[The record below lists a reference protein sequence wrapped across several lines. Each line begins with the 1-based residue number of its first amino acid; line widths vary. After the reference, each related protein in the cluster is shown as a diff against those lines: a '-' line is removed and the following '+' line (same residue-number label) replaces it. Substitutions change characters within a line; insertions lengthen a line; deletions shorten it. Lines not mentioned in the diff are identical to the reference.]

1 MAKFSVV
8 VMKPDIIKAGG
19 LIYPKEVIKK
29 AVKDFKKSKED
40 LKFKILNVSKEV
52 FNIDFLEEAA
62 FSDNISSSK
71 MEYTDEGIKISFN
84 LNKKTEEYKM
94 LTNDTC
100 IGFLSGIGEVNN
112 DNTVSDYEIQY
123 VVIIPRK
130 TLNEKENPIT
140 NEITEE

>member
-8 VMKPDIIKAGG
+8 VMKPGIKTAGG
-19 LIYPKEVIKK
+19 LIYPKEVVEK

-62 FSDNISSSK
+62 FSDNVSSSK
-71 MEYTDEGIKISFN
+71 MEYTDDGIKISFN

-94 LTNDTC
+94 LTNNTC

-123 VVIIPRK
+123 IVIIPREN
-130 TLNEKENPIT
+130 LDEKENPIT
-140 NEITEE
+140 NNVMEE

>member
-1 MAKFSVV
+1 MAKFRVV
-8 VMKPDIIKAGG
+8 VMKPGIKTAGG
-19 LIYPKEVIKK
+19 LIYPKEVVEK

-62 FSDNISSSK
+62 FSDNVSSSK
-71 MEYTDEGIKISFN
+71 MEYTDDGIKISFN

-94 LTNDTC
+94 LTNNTC
-100 IGFLSGIGEVNN
+100 IGFLSGIGEVND

-123 VVIIPRK
+123 IVIIPK
-130 TLNEKENPIT
+130 ETLDEKENPIT
-140 NEITEE
+140 NKVTEE

>member
-8 VMKPDIIKAGG
+8 VMKPGIKTAGG
-19 LIYPKEVIKK
+19 LIYPKEVVEK

-62 FSDNISSSK
+62 FSDNVSSSK
-71 MEYTDEGIKISFN
+71 MEYTDDGIKISFN

-94 LTNDTC
+94 LTNNTC
-100 IGFLSGIGEVNN
+100 IGFLSGIGEVND

-123 VVIIPRK
+123 IVIIPK
-130 TLNEKENPIT
+130 ETLNEKENLIT
-140 NEITEE
+140 NKVTEE

>member
-8 VMKPDIIKAGG
+8 VMKPGIKTAGG
-19 LIYPKEVIKK
+19 LIYPKEVVEK

-62 FSDNISSSK
+62 FSDNVSSSK
-71 MEYTDEGIKISFN
+71 MEYTDDGIKISFN

-94 LTNDTC
+94 LTDNTC

-123 VVIIPRK
+123 IVIIPRE
-130 TLNEKENPIT
+130 TLDEKENPIT
-140 NEITEE
+140 NKVIEE